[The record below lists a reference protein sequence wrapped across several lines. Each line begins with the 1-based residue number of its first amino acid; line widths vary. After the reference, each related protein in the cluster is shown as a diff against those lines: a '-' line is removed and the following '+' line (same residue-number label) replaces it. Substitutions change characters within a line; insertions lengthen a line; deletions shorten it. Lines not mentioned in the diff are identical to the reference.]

1 MPEQTERDCELC
13 TCEQYAADP
22 KYPKRCICRHIT
34 LAHRSPVNKPKIK
47 MTVDK

>member
-13 TCEQYAADP
+13 RCERYREDS
-22 KYPKRCICRHIT
+22 KKLLYCHCGHNIT
-34 LAHRSPVNKPKIK
+34 LHRSPQGKPPIK